1 MSVISII
8 WKKKSS
14 NASIRTQSIM
24 AYSHH
29 YLGIP
34 WVRRGV
40 LRDGEEADFITF
52 EGAIEHFGT

>member
-1 MSVISII
+1 M
-8 WKKKSS
+8 KKKPS

-52 EGAIEHFGT
+52 EGAVEHFGT